1 MTIRVHHPLHL
12 LRLRFP
18 VVFRITVLN
27 GTLYLRN
34 HGASKKLLCGESM
47 AVPAFLRFDCDVM
60 PLKHRAA
67 EFSLEVASVPV
78 DAHQVTEREKEWS
91 RPLAQHIFMSP
102 QGSWTAAC
110 VAHQWQ
116 VTPQKARARL
126 FAEGE
131 ALRSLVREQ
140 RVAHALYMA
149 ARMDGSDSHDLATI
163 AVRSGFASMTAFS
176 DICEEM
182 TGVPAN
188 AFLQ

>member
-1 MTIRVHHPLHL
+1 MTIRVHHPLYL

-18 VVFRITVLN
+18 VMFRITVLN

-34 HGASKKLLCGESM
+34 RSVSKKLVCGESM

-60 PLKHRAA
+60 PLRHRAA
-67 EFSLEVASVPV
+67 EFSLEVASVPGN
-78 DAHQVTEREKEWS
+78 AHQVTEGKKEWS
-91 RPLAQHIFMSP
+91 RPLARHIFMSP
-102 QGSWTAAC
+102 QDSWTAAC
-110 VAHQWQ
+110 VAHHWQ

-140 RVAHALYMA
+140 RVAHALHMA
-149 ARMDGSDSHDLATI
+149 ARMDGLGSHDLATI
-163 AVRSGFASMTAFS
+163 AVRSGFASMSAFT

-182 TGVPAN
+182 TGVPADV
-188 AFLQ
+188 FLQ